1 MSDEGVARY
10 VIYFSPDYFSFLNSA
25 KYGIRKNPALR
36 RVTSAM
42 FGKEI
47 NIPLYKEEAAYG
59 AALSA
64 MAGSG
69 IYGSLDYARQ
79 LIRYE
84 GQ

>member
-1 MSDEGVARY
+1 MSSELYEMYRSIGADCTHIVCSG
-10 VIYFSPDYFSFLNSA
+10 N
-25 KYGIRKNPALR
+25 GIRKNPALR

-69 IYGSLDYARQ
+69 IYRSLDDARQ